1 MNKRIKKKL
10 QNRFGYKK
18 YSEYR
23 IQRIYKALK
32 DQIDNDTILYIV
44 TGKRPNNKNFHS
56 IKLLKHCVPTSIANQ
71 DTLSM
76 TNDTENDGFTLSFSV
91 GNYVNNKQ
99 DEIKED
105 PSTKQNTESIETW
118 QHTVREML
126 NNWIGTIKRSDN

>member
-56 IKLLKHCVPTSIANQ
+56 IKLLTWVG
-71 DTLSM
+71 TLLGYAVHIHWQNSSTVFLLS
-76 TNDTENDGFTLSFSV
+76 TN
-91 GNYVNNKQ
+91 
-99 DEIKED
+99 
-105 PSTKQNTESIETW
+105 TK
-118 QHTVREML
+118 
-126 NNWIGTIKRSDN
+126 D